1 MVRKIFTLIICFIS
15 LQAVG
20 QNAYL
25 DEIQLMDYFRNR
37 QLIGNTTDSLL
48 VKQQSFM
55 IRSTFTFQNLFYT
68 SSPKDK
74 GLRIKSF
81 LFSDNRLINNF
92 LPISSNDGN
101 LIPAYEVNRLLS
113 NIPILGQILT
123 GKSGDGVFGVSFK
136 IKGKDNNF
144 ETTINPIRT
153 LTPRFVQRFIEI
165 FKSAK

>member
-1 MVRKIFTLIICFIS
+1 MVKKLFTLFICFIS

-20 QNAYL
+20 QNTYL

-81 LFSDNRLINNF
+81 LFSDNRLNNNN

-101 LIPAYEVNRLLS
+101 LIPAKGLQERASIGIQLQWRALDINIQPEYLRGENLRQEVFKGNT
-113 NIPILGQILT
+113 I
-123 GKSGDGVFGVSFK
+123 DGNWWVRYFYHVQ
-136 IKGKDNNF
+136 NN
-144 ETTINPIRT
+144 
-153 LTPRFVQRFIEI
+153 VDD
-165 FKSAK
+165 